1 MLTLLTP
8 STATFHCNTV
18 SRLAN
23 MKRPVAILILIIFSS
38 WVPNLLA
45 LECTSTISHGS
56 IIIYNG
62 YDTYFECMWMEAVD
76 LLVPAAWI
84 AAVGIFLLAL
94 TVSVDFSIDY
104 GFIHSGEFF
113 SKP

>member
-18 SRLAN
+18 SLLAN

-38 WVPNLLA
+38 WVPRVSA
-45 LECTSTISHGS
+45 
-56 IIIYNG
+56 IICDG
-62 YDTYFECMWMEAVD
+62 YYGQYKPNSLTKFECKLVEAMD

-84 AAVGIFLLAL
+84 AAVGILLL
-94 TVSVDFSIDY
+94 GVTVSKDLLWIYTFR
-104 GFIHSGEFF
+104 
-113 SKP
+113 